1 VADTAGAKMMR
12 VFILS
17 TYEEHGAFGVVATLD
32 QNKIVPLI
40 RERFTDFEPAAI
52 EEAASNATYL
62 LAQPLPDKT
71 AGADLNKK
79 WGGIQLH
86 IVELS

>member
-1 VADTAGAKMMR
+1 MTR
-12 VFILS
+12 VFILT

-32 QNKIVPLI
+32 QDKIIPLI
-40 RERFTDFEPAAI
+40 RERFTDLEPQEI
-52 EEAASNATYL
+52 EEAVSNATYL
-62 LAQPLPDKT
+62 LSKPLPET
-71 AGADLNKK
+71 AVQADLNKK

>member
-1 VADTAGAKMMR
+1 MGR

-32 QNKIVPLI
+32 QSKVVPLI
-40 RERFTDFEPAAI
+40 RERFPDFEPQEI
-52 EEAASNATYL
+52 EEAVANATEL
-62 LAQPLPDKT
+62 LGNPLPDKSLLM
-71 AGADLNKK
+71 ANLNKK

-86 IVELS
+86 VVELAQ

>member
-1 VADTAGAKMMR
+1 MTR

-17 TYEEHGAFGVVATLD
+17 TYEEHGAFNVVATLD

-40 RERFTDFEPAAI
+40 RERFTDFSPQTI
-52 EEAASNATYL
+52 EEAVATATEL

-71 AGADLNKK
+71 AGADLNRK

>member
-1 VADTAGAKMMR
+1 MNPR

-32 QNKIVPLI
+32 QEKIVPLI
-40 RERFTDFEPAAI
+40 RERFKDFDQEAI
-52 EEAASNATYL
+52 EEAVSKATYL
-62 LAQPLPDKT
+62 LASPLPDQRLLM
-71 AGADLNKK
+71 ADLNNK

>member
-1 VADTAGAKMMR
+1 MTR

-40 RERFTDFEPAAI
+40 RERFTDFPAEAI
-52 EEAASNATYL
+52 EEAANNATKI
-62 LAQPLPDKT
+62 LAQPLPDKPLLM
-71 AGADLNKK
+71 ADLNKG

-86 IVELS
+86 VVELS